1 MTNGTPIATFR
12 DPAGSLSLEGDFAVR
27 TIHPEA
33 RDQVMEFVTS
43 PFCKRLQDRGD
54 MVASTIKNTPVGLQ
68 LFHPRGACADVSVG
82 VDAVAMAGGRLS

>member
-1 MTNGTPIATFR
+1 MTNGTPTATFR

-43 PFCKRLQDRGD
+43 QFCNRLQDRGD
-54 MVASTIKNTPVGLQ
+54 MVAITDQRTRRRGCNCCIPGFRCRPIRGSGRHRNGWR
-68 LFHPRGACADVSVG
+68 PRS
-82 VDAVAMAGGRLS
+82 